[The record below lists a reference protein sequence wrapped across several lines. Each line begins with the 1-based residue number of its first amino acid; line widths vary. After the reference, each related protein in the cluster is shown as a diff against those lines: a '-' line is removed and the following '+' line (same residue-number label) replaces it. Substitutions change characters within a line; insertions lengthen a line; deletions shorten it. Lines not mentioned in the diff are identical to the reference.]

1 MNRKV
6 CLITLDLP
14 SFSLAYN
21 PHFLGWI
28 SFSRK
33 KVRLSE
39 DRSADLAFATPRDEQ
54 TPLPPLTCARH
65 LRVQRSASG
74 EMIQVWLAKP
84 PCHPATLVGPE
95 WNYFLSFLGDGTGS
109 LSGLCTSQGSL
120 RASSIVNRWITSSV
134 KRPLISVLASAL
146 TLRSNEVLCGC
157 RERETK
163 CVWGGKEREGQN
175 VGVEIAWDKR
185 CVCV

>member
-6 CLITLDLP
+6 CLITLALVLT
-14 SFSLAYN
+14 SLQSLVLTCLQSAL
-21 PHFLGWI
+21 LGLNLVL
-28 SFSRK
+28 K
-33 KVRLSE
+33 KESQIHLSLSE

-120 RASSIVNRWITSSV
+120 RASSIVNR
-134 KRPLISVLASAL
+134 
-146 TLRSNEVLCGC
+146 
-157 RERETK
+157 
-163 CVWGGKEREGQN
+163 
-175 VGVEIAWDKR
+175 
-185 CVCV
+185 